1 MTAIAHKSPM
11 LPFSLRIREE
21 QKDRLNNI
29 AKAQDRTAHALAIKA
44 LDEYIE
50 RESARL
56 EFKREAEA
64 SWQHFQETGLHV
76 TSDEMDTWLEKLR
89 TNPNAPMPVCHI

>member
-1 MTAIAHKSPM
+1 MTTVAQKTPM
-11 LPFSLRIREE
+11 LPFSLRIRED
-21 QKDRLNNI
+21 QKTRLNDI

-56 EFKREAEA
+56 AFKREADA

-76 TSDEMDTWLEKLR
+76 TSDEMDKWLDEIR